1 MVPHDST
8 IFCLNLARRLKWFS
22 TCLPFQL
29 KFLRVVFCLAALIS
43 SLRVIRVVSISI
55 SGSETMERLEEVSVA
70 DVTVHS
76 LKGDILF
83 ETCSVSSIHDIHE
96 LADASAQKLN
106 AKKCHMVSSDGKII
120 SEVFDLKNQDRLT
133 AVAQNVSPLLQ
144 LVGLQNAQGDLGEAY
159 ATVPMEVLEQIALE
173 VAFGL
178 THIACW
184 FGGPQHIAGSPSLP
198 WRFGSVLPPPG
209 PFNDEMRLRIV
220 PSTPV
225 VHLGAMVVLSITD
238 ALPCFPAVQ
247 KIRATRELTVDD
259 IIKIRSAH
267 QDACNKN
274 KMKLLEQHPGA
285 DTVLATMRLV
295 RYTAEEVFFELGHR
309 ASRLYDDI

>member
-1 MVPHDST
+1 
-8 IFCLNLARRLKWFS
+8 
-22 TCLPFQL
+22 
-29 KFLRVVFCLAALIS
+29 
-43 SLRVIRVVSISI
+43 
-55 SGSETMERLEEVSVA
+55 MERLEEVSV
-70 DVTVHS
+70 TVHS
-76 LKGDILF
+76 LRGDILL

-120 SEVFDLKNQDRLT
+120 SEFCDLKNQDRLT

-144 LVGLQNAQGDLGEAY
+144 LVGLQKAQGDLVDAY
-159 ATVPMEVLEQIALE
+159 ATVPMELLEQIALE
-173 VAFGL
+173 VASGL
-178 THIACW
+178 AHIACW
-184 FGGPQHIAGSPSLP
+184 FGDPQHIGGSPSLP
-198 WRFGSVLPPPG
+198 WRFGFLPPPG
-209 PFNDEMRLRIV
+209 PFNDEMRIRIV

-225 VHLGAMVVLSITD
+225 VHLGAMVVLSIRD

-285 DTVLATMRLV
+285 NTVLATMSLV
-295 RYTAEEVFFELGHR
+295 RYTAEEVVFELGHR
-309 ASRLYDDI
+309 ASRLEYDI